1 MTCMVFSNLFNN
13 IYIYIYKWTCGHKR
27 QTKEKKERKEMG
39 RCRGDARNHH
49 PRAFANP
56 MVKRAL
62 IVTKF
67 QTVIVF
73 NVVNTSME
81 LDFQSHG
88 SILLYR

>member
-39 RCRGDARNHH
+39 RCKGDARNHH
-49 PRAFANP
+49 PRAFADP
-56 MVKRAL
+56 MVKRPSM
-62 IVTKF
+62 
-67 QTVIVF
+67 IVF

-88 SILLYR
+88 SILLHM